1 METDRR
7 GAGGARRG
15 QRAHPGDHP
24 PDKTAE
30 HIHPIALRASLF
42 LPPTGLPGGL
52 AGLLARYDTP
62 LSIGGC
68 GRTCDDFVGT
78 LVDRHGHWNSTTK
91 TRLPRSVSVQR
102 LPKLVRKTDRAEDE
116 GYVVGWMERLTTLLF
131 PT

>member
-1 METDRR
+1 MRR
-7 GAGGARRG
+7 DG
-15 QRAHPGDHP
+15 QGPEAHPRTHP
-24 PDKTAE
+24 SIV
-30 HIHPIALRASLF
+30 IHPIALRASLF

-68 GRTCDDFVGT
+68 GRTCDDFVGA
-78 LVDRHGHWNSTTK
+78 LVDRHGHWNSTTE
-91 TRLPRSVSVQR
+91 TLLPRSVSVQR
-102 LPKLVRKTDRAEDE
+102 LPKLVRKTDRAEDD